1 MNAKQLAALVLIVA
15 VVLVGQV
22 GLSLRKQAES
32 AAKQADKE
40 AQELKTAEAQLKNEK
55 DYYEGQLKDAKSLV
69 RFAEQWKPEFA
80 VIEDQNDAE
89 TGISMKVRAGD
100 LVNLSQRY
108 ELVPYTINNKPN
120 ETIPLMVRATLLFED
135 NYAKLISWIGEMEK
149 TKPTMRAGRAAMT
162 AGSRG
167 SDIRM
172 ELVLEVPLK
181 KPVTK

>member
-1 MNAKQLAALVLIVA
+1 MNAKQLAALILVVVVVLI
-15 VVLVGQV
+15 LQF
-22 GLSLRKQAES
+22 GLSLRKQAET
-32 AAKQADKE
+32 AAVQADKE

-55 DYYEGQLKDAKSLV
+55 DYYEGQLKDAKNLV
-69 RFAEQWKPEFA
+69 HFADQWKAEFA

-89 TGISMKVRAGD
+89 TGISMKVRGGD

-120 ETIPLMVRATLLFED
+120 ETIPVMVRATLLFED
-135 NYAKLISWIGEMEK
+135 NHAKLINWMGDQEK
-149 TKPTMRAGRAAMT
+149 ERPTMRAGRAVMT

-172 ELVLEVPLK
+172 ELVLEVPLMK
-181 KPVTK
+181 QVAK